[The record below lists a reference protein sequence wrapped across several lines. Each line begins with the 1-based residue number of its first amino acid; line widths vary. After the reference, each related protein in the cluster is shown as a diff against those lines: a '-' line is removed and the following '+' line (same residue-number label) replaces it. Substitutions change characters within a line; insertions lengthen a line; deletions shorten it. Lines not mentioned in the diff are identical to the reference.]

1 MGNALASVSE
11 LRRLKVDPV
20 GVLETFTFQQSLLV
34 LTDVLPSPAE
44 LRSSPWPHSPPWQF

>member
-11 LRRLKVDPV
+11 LRGLKVNPV
-20 GVLETFTFQQSLLV
+20 GVLETFAFEQSLFV

-44 LRSSPWPHSPPWQF
+44 LRSSP